1 MRLQHDGNKEL
12 SIGRIRDFV
21 IWWNSTYPIDYWW
34 RNKYQIPFG
43 SEAHRSQGILDMRI
57 EYEEERLVAERALK
71 SEEKS
76 KYSPG
81 RGDWLSRQEDTVELT
96 TAQASDVFEEL
107 DIAKLQ
113 QMDLDREA
121 SGDKDSSINI
131 KKR

>member
-1 MRLQHDGNKEL
+1 
-12 SIGRIRDFV
+12 
-21 IWWNSTYPIDYWW
+21 
-34 RNKYQIPFG
+34 
-43 SEAHRSQGILDMRI
+43 MRI
-57 EYEEERLVAERALK
+57 EYEEELLVAERALK

-81 RGDWLSRQEDTVELT
+81 RGDWLSKHEDTVELT

-113 QMDLDREA
+113 QMDLDREE
-121 SGDKDSSINI
+121 SGVKDSSINI